1 MPWNYTLLPEIDLHV
16 SGRIQ
21 QEDADRQTLTA
32 KNLLERLHHKP
43 GQILAD
49 EVGMGKTFVALA
61 AAVSVALQDQEQRP
75 VVVMVPSGLKEKWP
89 KDLGLFMEKCLPG
102 DLRAR
107 VRFGRA
113 ENNVEFLKL
122 LDDDLSVRNNIIFLT
137 HTALTRNLTDS
148 WLKLAIIQRALYRR
162 RDTDQIYKNLV
173 KFGPN
178 ILLFQYLQRME
189 YSIVEK
195 LMNHSPA
202 DWKKILVKSKLWD
215 EKNDDPVPEQITTI
229 LSQMASSEFD
239 EVFNLLKGLPSRES
253 SGLKDRVKTFR
264 QELNNALIPIW
275 TICLSKIN
283 HSLPLLIMD
292 EAHHLKNSKTQIARL
307 FQDNEDD
314 DAINSGQLHNVFE
327 RMIFL
332 TATPFQLGHQE
343 LCNILDRFKGI
354 SWESSPELDQRL
366 YNNNIESLRKL
377 LDQTQES
384 AIRFDRAWGNLSASD
399 LIINGT
405 HHDEI
410 ENWWDQLEHSVTDQL
425 NLQQLAVLERFR
437 ELGKKMKHAEQELR
451 KYLIR
456 HLRKR
461 ELTGE
466 FKGVERRA
474 VYPGRSIL
482 NSASGQTG
490 LPVEDSAL
498 LPFLLSARLSSLN
511 PEARPVFAE
520 GLASSYEAFMFTR
533 KKDWEEEPTDI
544 DEEYEIKRPED
555 DKESEWYLN
564 EIQSLVGRVTDSII
578 HPKVYAT
585 VKKVI
590 ELWEKGEKVLVFC
603 HYLETG
609 RALWIAIS
617 RAIRN
622 SIEEKASAALHC
634 PRDQA
639 MVELDRISK
648 RFDEGYALRRI
659 FEAKILSLIQ
669 SYEELVPHSD
679 VLFAVITR
687 YFRTPS
693 FLVRFFPLA
702 EKDDEDNVLDKAF
715 ATKDDSGLSLE
726 QLINNFF
733 SFLAHRCGEDER
745 RKYLEA
751 LESIQTGEI
760 RIGRSREDVQLMG
773 EEIPENTLPNVRPVT
788 GKTDMTTR
796 QNLMLTFNTPFYPD
810 VLITTS
816 VMAEGVDL
824 HLNCRYIIH
833 HDLCWNPST
842 LEQRTGRVD
851 RIGAKVEQCGRPI
864 HIFHP
869 YIAATQ
875 DEKMYKVVMD
885 RARWFNILMGEDYEE
900 DLASTERIANRIPL
914 PERVVNQLA
923 FRLDINH

>member
-1 MPWNYTLLPEIDLHV
+1 MSWNYSLLPEIDLHV
-16 SGRIQ
+16 TGRIQ

-32 KNLLERLHHKP
+32 KALLERLHYEP

-61 AAVSVALQDQEQRP
+61 AAVSVALQDKETRP
-75 VVVMVPSGLKEKWP
+75 VVVMMPSGLKEKWP
-89 KDLGLFMEKCLPG
+89 KDLGVFVEKCLPE
-102 DLRAR
+102 DFRKK

-122 LDDDLSVRNNIIFLT
+122 LDDAPSVRNNIIFLT
-137 HTALTRNLTDS
+137 HTALTRNLTDN

-162 RDTDQIYKNLV
+162 RDTEQIYKSLV

-178 ILLFQYLQRME
+178 ILLFQHLQRME
-189 YSIVEK
+189 YSIIEK

-215 EKNDDPVPEQITTI
+215 NKTDDPVPEQITSI
-229 LSQMASSEFD
+229 LNQMPSSEFD
-239 EVFNLLKGLPSRES
+239 EVFNLLKALPSRES
-253 SGLKDRVKTFR
+253 SGLKDRVKVFR
-264 QELNNALIPIW
+264 QELNNALVPIW
-275 TICLSKIN
+275 TSCLSKLN

-292 EAHHLKNSKTQIARL
+292 EAHHLKNSKTQIAKL
-307 FQDNEDD
+307 FQDNLDD
-314 DAINSGQLHNVFE
+314 DAINAGQLHNVFE

-354 SWESSPELDQRL
+354 SWESSPELNPRV
-366 YNNNIESLRKL
+366 YTNNIESLRKV
-377 LDQTQES
+377 LDKTQES

-399 LIINGT
+399 LIINEI
-405 HHDEI
+405 HYDEI
-410 ENWWDQLEHSVTDQL
+410 ENWWDQIETAVPDQL
-425 NLQQLAVLERFR
+425 NLQQLSVVERFR
-437 ELGKKMKHAEQELR
+437 ELEKKMKHAEHELR

-456 HLRKR
+456 HLKKK

-466 FKGVERRA
+466 FRGVERRA

-482 NSASGQTG
+482 ASTNGQTG

-511 PEARPVFAE
+511 PNARPVFAE

-533 KKDWEEEPTDI
+533 KKDWEVEPTDI
-544 DEEYEIKRPED
+544 DEEYELKRPED

-564 EIQSLVGRVTDSII
+564 EIHSLVGRVTDNII

-603 HYLETG
+603 HYLETS

-617 RAIRN
+617 RAMRN
-622 SIEEKASAALHC
+622 SIEEKASAALNC
-634 PRDQA
+634 PREQA
-639 MVELDRISK
+639 VAELERIGNK
-648 RFDEGYALRRI
+648 FDEGYALRRI
-659 FEAKILSLIQ
+659 FEDKVLSLIQ
-669 SYEELVPHSD
+669 AYEQLVPHRAELLS
-679 VLFAVITR
+679 VIIR

-715 ATKDDSGLSLE
+715 ASKDDSGLSLE

-745 RKYLEA
+745 GKYLEA
-751 LESIQTGEI
+751 LKSIQTGEI
-760 RIGRSREDVQLMG
+760 RIGRKRDEVFLMG
-773 EEIPENTLPNVRPVT
+773 EDLPENTLPNVRPVS
-788 GKTDMTTR
+788 GNTDMTTR

-810 VLITTS
+810 VLIATS

-864 HIFHP
+864 HIYHP

-900 DLASTERIANRIPL
+900 DLTSTERIACRISL
-914 PERVVNQLA
+914 PERVMNQLA
-923 FRLDINH
+923 FRLDILL